1 MAVHTSFHQQFEG
14 LQERFE
20 GLRSRYDLDGVKL
33 SIASLSKELED
44 PAVWSD
50 IQRSTEINKKLAQSK
65 LHLETFEAVEKK
77 INDVAAFFDLYENI
91 EDEHVANE
99 LRTLLADAESLLR
112 SLEIKSYFSG
122 KYDEND
128 AILSIHAG
136 QGGTEAMDWA
146 QMVKR
151 MYLRFFEKKGWKC
164 VQLDENQGDEAGIK
178 SCVLRVSGPFAYG
191 YLKRETGAHRL
202 VRQSP

>member
-33 SIASLSKELED
+33 SIASLSKELE
-44 PAVWSD
+44 
-50 IQRSTEINKKLAQSK
+50 
-65 LHLETFEAVEKK
+65 
-77 INDVAAFFDLYENI
+77 
-91 EDEHVANE
+91 
-99 LRTLLADAESLLR
+99 DAESLLR

-178 SCVLRVSGPFAYG
+178 SCVL
-191 YLKRETGAHRL
+191 
-202 VRQSP
+202 

>member
-77 INDVAAFFDLYENI
+77 INLPMSCRRAAVA
-91 EDEHVANE
+91 
-99 LRTLLADAESLLR
+99 TSL
-112 SLEIKSYFSG
+112 S
-122 KYDEND
+122 
-128 AILSIHAG
+128 
-136 QGGTEAMDWA
+136 
-146 QMVKR
+146 
-151 MYLRFFEKKGWKC
+151 
-164 VQLDENQGDEAGIK
+164 
-178 SCVLRVSGPFAYG
+178 
-191 YLKRETGAHRL
+191 
-202 VRQSP
+202 